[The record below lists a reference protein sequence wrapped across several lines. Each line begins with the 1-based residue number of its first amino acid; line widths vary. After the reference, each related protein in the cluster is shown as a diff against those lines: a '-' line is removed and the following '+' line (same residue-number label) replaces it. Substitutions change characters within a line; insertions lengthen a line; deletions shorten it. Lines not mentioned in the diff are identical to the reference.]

1 MSSHECSGFDIVV
14 NEKKLW
20 QLAISNSNLGII
32 FKFIYGI
39 NFTFLF
45 PTNFPIPFPLAF
57 QAPYNIG
64 IFHKNKKQF
73 VNHRTENEFD
83 ERVFPISFSC
93 ADHPIHRS
101 RIGGYSVMIPEPIS
115 SSFRYQAAN

>member
-1 MSSHECSGFDIVV
+1 M
-14 NEKKLW
+14 W

-57 QAPYNIG
+57 QAPYTIG
-64 IFHKNKKQF
+64 IFHKNIKLF
-73 VNHRTENEFD
+73 VNHQTANELKVRFQT
-83 ERVFPISFSC
+83 VSF
-93 ADHPIHRS
+93 AIQTIRS
-101 RIGGYSVMIPEPIS
+101 IGVE
-115 SSFRYQAAN
+115 